1 MVPAI
6 VEGHLDGRL
15 LSVVWRQL
23 GLDGRPLV
31 VRDAGGSGFWKL
43 ASKYNEAG
51 RHQLVVGLAD
61 LEQNECAPALLKRL
75 QPARVSGFKL
85 RLAVRMLES
94 WLLADRVAVAAFL
107 GVRVSAIP
115 REPDREAHPKRA
127 LVNIARTSRRRWIR
141 EALVPNGSGALVGP
155 EYTPVIGS
163 FIDSQWD
170 AARAR
175 LNSPSLER
183 ACLRWM
189 EG

>member
-23 GLDGRPLV
+23 GLDGRLLV

-61 LEQNECAPALLKRL
+61 LEQADCAPALLKRL
-75 QPARVSGFKL
+75 KPPRVAGFKL

-94 WLLADRVAVAAFL
+94 WLLADREAAAAFL

-115 REPDREAHPKRA
+115 REPDLEAHPKRT
-127 LVNIARTSRRRWIR
+127 LVDIARTSRRRSIR
-141 EALVPNGSGALVGP
+141 EALVPDGSGALVGP

-163 FIDSQWD
+163 FIDGRWN

-189 EG
+189 EA